1 MNLNEIVS
9 LVEDL
14 TYRVRLLEQKVAALA
29 AALCGKLGKKPCS
42 RHAEGGARR
51 LHPGKALL

>member
-29 AALCGKLGKKPCS
+29 AAATPADG
-42 RHAEGGARR
+42 E
-51 LHPGKALL
+51 

>member
-29 AALCGKLGKKPCS
+29 AAVAPADG
-42 RHAEGGARR
+42 E
-51 LHPGKALL
+51 

>member
-29 AALCGKLGKKPCS
+29 ATAAPADG
-42 RHAEGGARR
+42 E
-51 LHPGKALL
+51 